1 MIILFLATYFICI
14 PFRASRKRAEETYLT
29 SGFLCP
35 SVSLQHTTCSNSE
48 VFLLIMVPSAV
59 SNFEQRN
66 AIRSTWGN
74 ISTSNLTVMLKFV
87 LGKSKRSLHQNLA
100 GVENSICHDILF
112 TDISETY
119 ENLSKKSIALLHWA
133 STNCKGVKY
142 LLKIDDDMFLN
153 IPRLLDELTTKPKL
167 NSISGCKVSG
177 ASPFR
182 LPFSKWRI
190 SRSEYEKD
198 YYPDYIAGTAYL
210 ISGDIIPKLYS
221 ATGSVPYFIFE
232 DVYITG
238 LCREHIGAVALEN
251 KGFSCGYR
259 DRSPCGQNF
268 RYRITGHHYTPAE
281 IKRLWRELQ
290 DRWSVCQRGDNYLIF
305 KLFDMFQYLF
315 LWSLNLLNFVW
326 KRDQHS
332 WSFRCSFNWSNDV
345 QCELLRMIKHNYN
358 FGWLNVRHEHV
369 IW

>member
-1 MIILFLATYFICI
+1 MHFPRLRTRTWKNVVKNVLKWMIILFLTTYVICI
-14 PFRASRKRAEETYLT
+14 PFRASRKKAEETYLKSGLLRPSIST
-29 SGFLCP
+29 S
-35 SVSLQHTTCSNSE
+35 HTTCSNGE

-74 ISTSNLTVMLKFV
+74 LSSTNPTVMLKFV

-100 GVENSICHDILF
+100 GVENSIYNDILF

-119 ENLSKKSIALLHWA
+119 ENLFKKSIALLRWA
-133 STNCKGVKY
+133 STNCQGLRY

-153 IPRLLDELTTKPKL
+153 LPRLLDELKTQSKL

-182 LPFSKWRI
+182 FPLSKWRI
-190 SRSEYEKD
+190 SRTEYEKD

-210 ISGDIIPKLYS
+210 ISGDIISKLYS
-221 ATGSVPYFIFE
+221 ATESIPYFIFE

-281 IKRLWRELQ
+281 IQRLWRELQ
-290 DRWSVCQRGDNYLIF
+290 DRWSVCQRRDNYFIF
-305 KLFDMFQYLF
+305 KLFDLFLYLF
-315 LWSLNLLNFVW
+315 L
-326 KRDQHS
+326 
-332 WSFRCSFNWSNDV
+332 
-345 QCELLRMIKHNYN
+345 
-358 FGWLNVRHEHV
+358 
-369 IW
+369 

>member
-1 MIILFLATYFICI
+1 MHFPRMKTRRWKNVVKNVLKWMIILFLATYFICT
-14 PFRASRKRAEETYLT
+14 PFRASRKRAEEAYLK
-29 SGFLCP
+29 SGFLRP
-35 SVSLQHTTCSNSE
+35 SVSTQPTTCSTGE
-48 VFLLIMVPSAV
+48 MFLLIMVPSAV

-74 ISTSNLTVMLKFV
+74 LSYTNCTVVLKFV
-87 LGKSKRSLHQNLA
+87 LGKSKQSLHQNLA
-100 GVENSICHDILF
+100 GVENTIYNDILF

-119 ENLSKKSIALLHWA
+119 ENLSKKSIALLRWA

-153 IPRLLDELTTKPKL
+153 LPRLLDELKTQPKS

-182 LPFSKWRI
+182 FPLSKWRI

-221 ATGSVPYFIFE
+221 ATESVLYFIFE

-281 IKRLWRELQ
+281 IQRLWGELQ
-290 DRWSVCQRGDNYLIF
+290 DRWSFCQRGDNYLIF
-305 KLFDMFQYLF
+305 KLFDLFHYLF
-315 LWSLNLLNFVW
+315 L
-326 KRDQHS
+326 
-332 WSFRCSFNWSNDV
+332 
-345 QCELLRMIKHNYN
+345 
-358 FGWLNVRHEHV
+358 
-369 IW
+369 